1 MIATESGASFSTM
14 IYSETSHRRFG
25 FNQVQ
30 AFFHSNKVVVMNIKN
45 MAGIAVLVVTV
56 AFAIQLIQQN
66 NAQANPPVQDAQT
79 QELQSIEFARL
90 VVSEDG
96 ENVTWLIGGNVR
108 NRTEPVRAAYRR
120 LGGTGQGTFADLLDQ
135 IGSGG
140 WNLVEL
146 NGSTWIFS
154 RPS

>member
-1 MIATESGASFSTM
+1 MIATESEASFTTM
-14 IYSETSHRRFG
+14 ICSETFHRCFG

-66 NAQANPPVQDAQT
+66 NVQANPPVQNAQA
-79 QELQSIEFARL
+79 QEVQTFEFARL

-96 ENVTWLIGGNVR
+96 EDVTWLIGGNVR
-108 NRTEPVRAAYRR
+108 NRTESVRAAYRR
-120 LGGTGQGTFADLLDQ
+120 LGGTGQGSFADLLNQ

-140 WNLVEL
+140 WNMVEVD
-146 NGSTWIFS
+146 GSVWIFS